1 MLDII
6 AAAIKARL
14 EETAVFKA
22 VDQGF
27 TQRVLKSPPSAVFF
41 LGEDNRVQDDP
52 YTVRETTW
60 HIALMVSNLD
70 PAKGLDQM
78 NGLIDTVRPA
88 FTRWIPT
95 DGCKPC
101 EVRSIRFEAVEDTLL
116 IYTVALTMKVIAE
129 TVIQ

>member
-1 MLDII
+1 MVLDII

-60 HIALMVSNLD
+60 HIALMVVILGRNVFIVQM
-70 PAKGLDQM
+70 AKMPL
-78 NGLIDTVRPA
+78 P
-88 FTRWIPT
+88 
-95 DGCKPC
+95 
-101 EVRSIRFEAVEDTLL
+101 SHIRKNPLR
-116 IYTVALTMKVIAE
+116 I
-129 TVIQ
+129 